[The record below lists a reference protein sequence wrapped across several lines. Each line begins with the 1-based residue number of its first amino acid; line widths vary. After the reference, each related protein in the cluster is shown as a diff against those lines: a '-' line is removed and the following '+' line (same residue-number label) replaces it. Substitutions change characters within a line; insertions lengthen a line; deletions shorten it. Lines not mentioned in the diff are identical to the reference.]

1 MTTGNQINVKGLT
14 DEDLALLK
22 TIGEERGMGYAGI
35 VSAGLRLLEESLAE
49 EDAPADPSRDDCRA
63 VERALRAASETAC
76 AVIHGYAAKATAE
89 ADEAR
94 IEAEEAIAASRK
106 AAESLAAA
114 KASADALSD
123 GLRADLDAALAR
135 EGEIAAELAETKE
148 ELAAANVAKQEA
160 ERKLLE
166 SVETERAAVAAAS
179 SLRER
184 AARLEGRLEA
194 MKRPVDARPADEGAY
209 EGEVA

>member
-35 VSAGLRLLEESLAE
+35 VSAGLRLLEESLA
-49 EDAPADPSRDDCRA
+49 DPSRDDCRA

-76 AVIHGYAAKATAE
+76 AVIRGYAAKATAE
-89 ADEAR
+89 AGEAR
-94 IEAEEAIAASRK
+94 IEAEEAIAASKK
-106 AAESLAAA
+106 AAESFAAA

-194 MKRPVDARPADEGAY
+194 MKQPVDARPADEGAY

>member
-35 VSAGLRLLEESLAE
+35 VSAGLRLLEESLA
-49 EDAPADPSRDDCRA
+49 DPSRDDCRA

-76 AVIHGYAAKATAE
+76 AVIRGYAAKATAE
-89 ADEAR
+89 AGEAR

-194 MKRPVDARPADEGAY
+194 MKQPVDARPADEGAY

>member
-35 VSAGLRLLEESLAE
+35 VSAGLRLLEESLA
-49 EDAPADPSRDDCRA
+49 DPSRDDCRA

-76 AVIHGYAAKATAE
+76 AVIRGYAAKATAE
-89 ADEAR
+89 AGEAR

-135 EGEIAAELAETKE
+135 EGEIAAELAATKE

-194 MKRPVDARPADEGAY
+194 MKQPVDARPADEGAY